1 MDAID
6 HLADMRLL
14 ALPGDRTQRFLN
26 RADLDQRRGLA
37 REQRQFLRR
46 ELLAFEAEQRGRRRP
61 ARFGIDPHHEQ
72 PAPIK
77 LGPGRRDRL
86 GGDMAALFLSR
97 RRDREIR
104 SEEHTSALPSLM
116 RISYAVFCLKKTKNR
131 IRLNTPYN
139 TIIHKQA

>member
-6 HLADMRLL
+6 HRADMQLH

-61 ARFGIDPHHEQ
+61 ARFGIDPHPEQ
-72 PAPIK
+72 TAPNTH
-77 LGPGRRDRL
+77 GPGRRARL
-86 GGDMAALFLSR
+86 RGAIAPVLLPLRLLRDYQDLTHPTPTTRWPPR
-97 RRDREIR
+97 R
-104 SEEHTSALPSLM
+104 TG
-116 RISYAVFCLKKTKNR
+116 T
-131 IRLNTPYN
+131 T
-139 TIIHKQA
+139 

>member
-72 PAPIK
+72 QAPNK
-77 LGPGRRDRL
+77 LGTSTEERRV
-86 GGDMAALFLSR
+86 GNEGVSTC
-97 RRDREIR
+97 R
-104 SEEHTSALPSLM
+104 SSWC
-116 RISYAVFCLKKTKNR
+116 RYC
-131 IRLNTPYN
+131 
-139 TIIHKQA
+139 